1 MNLPSAPFAPQAQA
15 VLARRYLAKDQEGRL
30 LETPQEMLR
39 RVAGAVAAAEAAW
52 GGQTAVDQAAQDFLA
67 LMIQGRFLPNSPTL
81 MNAGRR
87 LGQLSACFVLPV
99 EDSLESIFEAVKETA
114 LIHKSGGGTGF
125 SFSRLRPAGDLVAS
139 TSGVSSGPVS
149 FMNVFDMA
157 TEAVK
162 QGGTRRGANMGM
174 LGVGHPDIEIF
185 IKAKRQPGVLQNFN
199 LSVMVGDDFMTAL
212 AAGAD
217 WPLVNPRDRRVV
229 RRLPAARLFEL
240 MVESAHASGE
250 PGLAFYDAI
259 NRANPTP
266 ALGMLEATNPCGEQP
281 LLPYESCTLGSLV
294 LPAFVR
300 AGALDYAALE
310 QAAALAVR
318 FLDDVVEIN
327 RFPLPRVS
335 QATRLTRKVG
345 LGVMGF
351 ADLLVDLGIPYDSQP
366 AVDLGREVMGRIQA
380 AGRAASVELGQ
391 RRGSFPAFPQSR
403 WRRQGITHLRNA
415 TVTTVAPTGSLS
427 LLMGCSS
434 GIEPYFALAYTRRV
448 LEGEE
453 LVEINQRFLDRLA
466 QAGLDSPQ
474 ARQRLSHS
482 GRADSLPGLAPELAR
497 LFTTAHEVPPSR
509 HLAVQA
515 AFQQYTDNGVSKTVN
530 LPAEAGLEDVRQV
543 FRQAHGLGLKGVT
556 VFRHGSR
563 GRQVLELLPLPG
575 GEPPPVPAPALN
587 GQHCPRCGGLLASDG
602 GCRTCASC
610 GASGCE

>member
-1 MNLPSAPFAPQAQA
+1 MNLNSAPFTPQAQLI
-15 VLARRYLAKDQEGRL
+15 LARRYLAKDEQGRVV
-30 LETPQEMLR
+30 ETPEQMLR
-39 RVAGAVAAAEAAW
+39 RVAGAVAQAEAAW
-52 GGQTAVDQAAQDFLA
+52 GGAAAVAGAAEEFFQ
-67 LMIQGRFLPNSPTL
+67 LMAQGRFLPNSPTL

-162 QGGTRRGANMGM
+162 QGGTRRGANMGL
-174 LGVGHPDIEIF
+174 LGVGHPDIETF

-199 LSVMVGDDFMTAL
+199 LSVMVGDDFMAAL

-217 WPLVNPRDRRVV
+217 WPLVNPRDRQVARS
-229 RRLPAARLFEL
+229 LPAASLFEL
-240 MVESAHASGE
+240 MVEAAHASGE
-250 PGLAFYDAI
+250 PGLVFYDAL

-266 ALGMLEATNPCGEQP
+266 ALGVLEATNPCGEQP

-300 AGALDYAALE
+300 AGSLDYPALE
-310 QAAALAVR
+310 EAAALAVR
-318 FLDDVVEIN
+318 FLDDVVEVN

-351 ADLLVDLGIPYDSQP
+351 ADLLVDLGLAYDSQE
-366 AVDLGREVMGRIQA
+366 AVELGGQVMARIQA
-380 AGRAASVELGQ
+380 AGRAASQELGR

-403 WRRQGITHLRNA
+403 WRERGLTHLRNA

-434 GIEPYFALAYTRRV
+434 GIEPYFALAYTRRM

-453 LVEINQRFLDRLA
+453 LLEINQRFLRRLGD
-466 QAGLDSPQ
+466 AGLDTPE
-474 ARQRLSHS
+474 ARERLGHG
-482 GRADSLPGLAPELAR
+482 GRAGLLPGLEPGMAR
-497 LFTTAHEVPPSR
+497 LFATAHEVPPRR
-509 HLAVQA
+509 HLEVQA

-530 LPAEAGLEDVRQV
+530 LPALASREDVRQV
-543 FRQAHGLGLKGVT
+543 FRQAHVLGLKGVT
-556 VFRHGSR
+556 VFRQGCR

-575 GEPPPVPAPALN
+575 GEPHPPADLARN
-587 GQHCPRCGGLLASDG
+587 GQHCPRCGGLLATDG
-602 GCRTCASC
+602 GCRTCACC